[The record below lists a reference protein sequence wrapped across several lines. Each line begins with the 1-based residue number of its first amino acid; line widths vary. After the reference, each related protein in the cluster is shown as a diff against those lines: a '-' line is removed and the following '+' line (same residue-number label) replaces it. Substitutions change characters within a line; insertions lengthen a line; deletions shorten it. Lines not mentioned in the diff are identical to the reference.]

1 MARIVKHNG
10 RYSNWAT
17 LDYIF
22 GGEGDTILANSV
34 ANIATADKQ
43 AVHLISVLPERG
55 VVESIGIIPGC
66 V

>member
-1 MARIVKHNG
+1 V
-10 RYSNWAT
+10 
-17 LDYIF
+17 DYIF
-22 GGEGDTILANSV
+22 GGEGDTISANSV
-34 ANIATADKQ
+34 AKIATADKQ